1 MAFPLRYLLT
11 GLAMVAFAGNSLL
24 CRLALERQGMD
35 AASFTLIRLLSGS
48 LMLALLARRPGF
60 RPAADASR
68 TGSWAA
74 ALALFTYAICF
85 SAAYASTPAATGA
98 LLLFGA
104 VQISLIGHGLWQ
116 GERLGRRQVAGLMT
130 ALAGLIA
137 LLQPGVA
144 APPATGALLMVT
156 AGMAWATY
164 TVIGRSVSAPVA
176 ATGANFLRA
185 VPMGILAVVLLP
197 HGAFAGSVA
206 IGSAVFSGAVTSAL
220 GYALW
225 YHLLPRL
232 AAIEAA
238 SVQLSVPVMT
248 AVGGSW
254 WLGERLSFP
263 SVIAGAV
270 SLGGIGLIISV
281 PGMQRP
287 RRASNA
293 IDLKLS
299 GDQP

>member
-1 MAFPLRYLLT
+1 MAFPLRSLLT
-11 GLAMVAFAGNSLL
+11 GMAMVAFAGNSLL

-35 AASFTLIRLLSGS
+35 AATFTLIRLLSGS
-48 LMLALLARRPGF
+48 VMLALLAGRLGSRS
-60 RPAADASR
+60 PAATPR

-74 ALALFTYAICF
+74 ALALFTYALCF
-85 SAAYASTPAATGA
+85 SAAYATTPAATGA

-104 VQISLIGHGLWQ
+104 VQISLIGHGMWQ
-116 GERLGRRQVAGLMT
+116 GERLSRRQVAGLVA

-137 LLQPGVA
+137 LLRPGVA

-176 ATGANFLRA
+176 ATGGNFLRA

-197 HGAFAGSVA
+197 HGAAAGSVA
-206 IGSAVFSGAVTSAL
+206 IGLAVISGAVTSAL

-248 AVGGSW
+248 AVGASC
-254 WLGERLSFP
+254 WLGERLSVP

-270 SLGGIGLIISV
+270 VLGGIGLIISA
-281 PGMQRP
+281 PGTQRL
-287 RRASNA
+287 RTGSNA
-293 IDLKLS
+293 IDLTLN
-299 GDQP
+299 GDHP

>member
-1 MAFPLRYLLT
+1 MAFPLRSLLT

-24 CRLALERQGMD
+24 CRLALQRLGMD
-35 AASFTLIRLLSGS
+35 PATFTLIRLLSGS
-48 LMLALLARRPGF
+48 LMLALLAGRLGF
-60 RPAADASR
+60 RPSSDAPR

-85 SAAYASTPAATGA
+85 SAGYVSTPAASGA

-116 GERLGRRQVAGLMT
+116 GERLSCRQVAGLMA
-130 ALAGLIA
+130 ALSGLMA
-137 LLQPGVA
+137 LLRPGVA
-144 APPATGALLMVT
+144 APPATGALLMLT
-156 AGMAWATY
+156 AGMAWAAY

-185 VPMGILAVVLLP
+185 APMGLLAVLLLP
-197 HGAFAGSVA
+197 HGASGGSEA
-206 IGSAVFSGAVTSAL
+206 IGIAIFSGAVTSAL

-225 YHLLPRL
+225 YHLLPQL

-238 SVQLSVPVMT
+238 SVQLSVPVVT
-248 AVGGSW
+248 AVGASC

-270 SLGGIGLIISV
+270 ALGGIGLIVSA
-281 PGMQRP
+281 PGRP
-287 RRASNA
+287 RLPGGTPTVFFS
-293 IDLKLS
+293 IK